1 MDRLLSLA
9 VIQPPGEPGLAHLDE
24 VGRLIAEAAGRGAQL
39 VLLPELFAMPFH
51 FDVGAWRW
59 ATPQGGKIEGFLQ
72 STAKMLGIHL
82 GGSYLEA
89 RGSDFFNTFALAS
102 PAGKI
107 VGRVGKAN
115 PCSLERCLFS
125 PAQGPQVIETDL
137 GRIGVAICYDN
148 SIRELVDRLLGGN
161 PDLWLMPLSAPLLPF
176 SLAGK
181 KGVARYLAEL
191 RDSPAAMAKQFGI
204 PVAMANKIGPWHA
217 PMPGWLPTIK
227 SHFPGA
233 SRIVDSDGSEVA
245 VAADRVD
252 VCVAE
257 VTLARERKRL
267 SVPPEL
273 DRNRPWV
280 MPPSMDYRLFPIY
293 EWWGARY
300 YRRHPQRAALA
311 QERSRQHD
319 QD

>member
-1 MDRLLSLA
+1 MGD
-9 VIQPPGEPGLAHLDE
+9 
-24 VGRLIAEAAGRGAQL
+24 AA
-39 VLLPELFAMPFH
+39 
-51 FDVGAWRW
+51 
-59 ATPQGGKIEGFLQ
+59 GGKIEGFLQ

-82 GGSYLEA
+82 CGSYLEA
-89 RGSDFFNTFALAS
+89 RGIDFFNTFALAS
-102 PAGKI
+102 P
-107 VGRVGKAN
+107 
-115 PCSLERCLFS
+115 
-125 PAQGPQVIETDL
+125 
-137 GRIGVAICYDN
+137 
-148 SIRELVDRLLGGN
+148 
-161 PDLWLMPLSAPLLPF
+161 
-176 SLAGK
+176 AGK